1 MIDRKILQNPTK
13 KNYPQS
19 KLSDAAAKK
28 IADVLHIMLNDK
40 KR

>member
-1 MIDRKILQNPTK
+1 MTDKKILQNPVK
-13 KNYPQS
+13 KDYPQS

-28 IADVLHIMLNDK
+28 VAEVLHIMLNDK